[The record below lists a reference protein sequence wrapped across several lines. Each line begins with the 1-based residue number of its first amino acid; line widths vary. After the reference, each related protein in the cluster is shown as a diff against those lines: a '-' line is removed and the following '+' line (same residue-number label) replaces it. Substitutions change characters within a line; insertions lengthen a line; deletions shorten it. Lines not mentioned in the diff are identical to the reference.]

1 MSSLQ
6 DLLNPASSGPS
17 SPVHARNATP
27 PLPRQLPQTNTQE
40 AANTLTYFANIRE
53 HRQLSPQSNAEA
65 APHESSDTDTVE
77 SSSPV
82 PPASPRRIPA
92 GSPLR
97 NVTATTTTN
106 GYGHSSPNDRDAIGE
121 RDEDYEM
128 GMEGGVG
135 VSGGGVRAESER
147 ASSANMEI
155 LRSSPP
161 ATSASPP
168 STSAP
173 TPADTTTVNTPA
185 AGTPIATTTTMPP
198 KSKKSKVAKAPAP
211 RKKGVAKLQK
221 KKRKA
226 VTDGDDDLEDETT
239 PKKRQIVKKVGKKRE
254 SEAPSGYNTET
265 DDQDPVTRATSVKR
279 DTTPPCPPSPSIP
292 PSPLERYNSAGLE
305 LYCIC
310 REPDS
315 GKWMIACDGE
325 CDDWYHGE
333 CVKVAE
339 QDGELIDKYY
349 CPRCTHKGYGRT
361 TWKRKC
367 RLTTCRRPADAS
379 KRPPSKY
386 CNDAHGVE
394 FFDLQLDSDRTR
406 YTSSEIKALT
416 SAVTSAASF
425 RRLGDRMP
433 TPPLSDENW
442 KDYPEEIERLEK
454 IAQEKVALKNRAE
467 ANEDR
472 ALYIDWAKDRAKR
485 VHEEMKAD
493 PDVKHTGKEICGF
506 DERLALD
513 EGEWEIWRASA
524 EGNAVFDNHR
534 IDGRD
539 VCVRKKCER
548 HANWRSIF
556 ADESQLQGRLV
567 SERLV
572 QLKHE
577 ERKIKDRQKKRSIRD
592 SREGVVETGPWL
604 C

>member
-17 SPVHARNATP
+17 SPAHTRNATP
-27 PLPRQLPQTNTQE
+27 PPRRLPQTNTQE

-53 HRQLSPQSNAEA
+53 HRQLSSQPNTEA
-65 APHESSDTDTVE
+65 VPHESSDTETVE

-82 PPASPRRIPA
+82 SPRRAPA
-92 GSPLR
+92 GSPVQG
-97 NVTATTTTN
+97 VTATTTTN
-106 GYGHSSPNDRDAIGE
+106 GYGHSSPNNRDAIGE
-121 RDEDYEM
+121 QDEDYEM
-128 GMEGGVG
+128 GMEGGIGVG
-135 VSGGGVRAESER
+135 GSGGVRAESDR
-147 ASSANMEI
+147 ASPANMEI

-161 ATSASPP
+161 ATTASPP
-168 STSAP
+168 STTAP
-173 TPADTTTVNTPA
+173 TPADTTTIDTPA
-185 AGTPIATTTTMPP
+185 AGTPIATTTTTIMPP
-198 KSKKSKVAKAPAP
+198 KSKKTKVAKAPAP

-226 VTDGDDDLEDETT
+226 AADGDDDLEDETT
-239 PKKRQIVKKVGKKRE
+239 TKKRQVAKKAGKKRE

-265 DDQDPVTRATSVKR
+265 DDQGPATRATSIKR
-279 DTTPPCPPSPSIP
+279 DTTPPRPPSPAIP
-292 PSPLERYNSAGLE
+292 PSPLARYNSAGLE

-315 GKWMIACDGE
+315 GKWMIACDGK

-333 CVKVAE
+333 C
-339 QDGELIDKYY
+339 
-349 CPRCTHKGYGRT
+349 PRCTYKGYGCT

-367 RLTTCRRPADAS
+367 RLTTCRRPADVS

-386 CNDAHGVE
+386 CSDAHGVE
-394 FFDLQLDSDRTR
+394 FFELQLDSDRTR
-406 YTSSEIKALT
+406 YTRSEIKSLA
-416 SAVTSAASF
+416 SAVTGPAGF

-442 KDYPEEIERLEK
+442 KDYPEEIERLGK
-454 IAQEKVALKNRAE
+454 IVQEKKALKNRAE

-513 EGEWEIWRASA
+513 EGEWEIWRASTEA
-524 EGNAVFDNHR
+524 NAVFDNRR

-539 VCVRKKCER
+539 VCIRKKCER

-604 C
+604 S

>member
-27 PLPRQLPQTNTQE
+27 PPRQLPQTNTQE
-40 AANTLTYFANIRE
+40 AANTLTYFANISE

-65 APHESSDTDTVE
+65 APHEPSDTDTVE

-82 PPASPRRIPA
+82 PSASPRRIPA
-92 GSPLR
+92 GSPLQ
-97 NVTATTTTN
+97 NVTTTTTTN

-135 VSGGGVRAESER
+135 VSGGGGVRAESER

-185 AGTPIATTTTMPP
+185 AGTPIATTTMPP
-198 KSKKSKVAKAPAP
+198 KSKKNKVAKAPAP

-226 VTDGDDDLEDETT
+226 AADGDDDLEDETT
-239 PKKRQIVKKVGKKRE
+239 TKKRQIAKRVGKKRE

-265 DDQDPVTRATSVKR
+265 DDDQGPVTRTTPVKR
-279 DTTPPCPPSPSIP
+279 DTTPLCPPSPSIP

-325 CDDWYHGE
+325 CDDWYHG
-333 CVKVAE
+333 
-339 QDGELIDKYY
+339 
-349 CPRCTHKGYGRT
+349 PRCTHKGYGRT

-367 RLTTCRRPADAS
+367 RLTTCRRPADVS

-386 CNDAHGVE
+386 CSDAHGVE
-394 FFDLQLDSDRTR
+394 FFELQLDSDRTR
-406 YTSSEIKALT
+406 YTRPEIKALT

-454 IAQEKVALKNRAE
+454 IAQEKEALKNRAE

-524 EGNAVFDNHR
+524 EGNAVFDNRR